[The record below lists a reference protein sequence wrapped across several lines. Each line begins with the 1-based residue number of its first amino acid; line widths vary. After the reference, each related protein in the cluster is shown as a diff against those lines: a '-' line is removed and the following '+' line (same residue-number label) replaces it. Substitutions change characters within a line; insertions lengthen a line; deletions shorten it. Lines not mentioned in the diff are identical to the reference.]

1 MANPIFDKVI
11 KTLDGLTTL
20 NVETIVVDATG
31 NKAIKTEMN
40 LIGGDIKTR
49 IDKVF
54 VTGDL
59 TSIRE
64 FHNEQVANAR
74 DVVASNVAAMV
85 DLAERI
91 GDKIEEYAGGSSSL
105 TAPAP

>member
-20 NVETIVVDATG
+20 NVETIVVDTTG
-31 NKAIKTEMN
+31 SNAIKTEMD

-49 IDKVF
+49 IDQVF
-54 VTGDL
+54 ITGDL

-74 DVVASNVAAMV
+74 EVVASNVAAMV

-91 GDKIEEYAGGSSSL
+91 GDKIEAYASGTSSSSK
-105 TAPAP
+105 PAS